1 MNKMK
6 VIILAAGKGERL
18 GEVTRNIPKPMI
30 RVKGKPIL
38 ENNILLCKKSG
49 FNEILINLYHRPE
62 VITEYFKDGSDFG
75 VKISYYLENKIL
87 GTAGAVV
94 PMIQELGES
103 PFFILYGDNFL
114 EIDLKSVIEFHREK
128 QSDFTIVTHKR
139 EDVTSSGV
147 VVLDNEMAVTDF
159 VEKPRSRIPDSN
171 WVNAG
176 IYLISSINIIKNI
189 IEPNDDFGYDI
200 IPLLLKN
207 NHRLFGYKIKQQVW
221 AIDTPEM
228 LHKTVNE
235 HQISKTYA

>member
-139 EDVTSSGV
+139 KDVTNSGV
-147 VVLDNEMAVTDF
+147 VVLDNEMAVTVF
-159 VEKPRSRIPDSN
+159 VEKPKAKIPDSK

-176 IYLISSINIIKNI
+176 IYLINSTNIIKPI
-189 IEPNDDFGYDI
+189 IKPNDDFGRDV
-200 IPLLLKN
+200 IPILLGKN
-207 NHRLFGYKIKQQVW
+207 HSLFGYKMKQQVW
-221 AIDTPEM
+221 AVDTPEM
-228 LHKTVNE
+228 LHNTINE
-235 HQISKTYA
+235 HQTSKTYR